1 MGVAAT
7 EAPRQGAGQYE
18 HERLVFPEDERRRA
32 FVRCSPWATPG
43 LCACRINL
51 AVRGVP
57 ITDMNNRAVIIASLQ
72 AVQEIQDLFD
82 LTVCPC
88 WDALMATL

>member
-1 MGVAAT
+1 MNASYFRKTSGAGRLSD
-7 EAPRQGAGQYE
+7 APRGPPRVCAHAGSIWLFDDLQ
-18 HERLVFPEDERRRA
+18 RRGTGSRQQ
-32 FVRCSPWATPG
+32 
-43 LCACRINL
+43 LLID
-51 AVRGVP
+51 GVP